1 MGVVRKLSYREREFL
16 LQVCRKD
23 MSRRI
28 LRFFMWLWK
37 MVFFLGIYGIVKDVC
52 RGITEKNYWTLFS
65 LLGIPIV
72 YLFFWAFPGFVL
84 RKVDLKHEA
93 LKYGEV
99 YLKEAK
105 LYSVRVSK
113 ERRTSSSREYTKV
126 YFAAVYYSCPDE
138 TFEVLA
144 DRKVSGL
151 QRGDRVFVLR
161 FPGKQNAA
169 DTEYAVLPDFV
180 EDDTFTL
187 PI

>member
-1 MGVVRKLSYREREFL
+1 MGVTGELFYREREFL
-16 LQVCRKD
+16 LQACRRD

-28 LRFFMWLWK
+28 LRLFMGVWK
-37 MVFFLGIYGIVKDVC
+37 MLFFLGIYGVVKDVC
-52 RGITEKNYWTLFS
+52 RGIEEKNYWTLFS

-72 YLFFWAFPGFVL
+72 YLFFWVFPGFIL
-84 RKVDLKHEA
+84 RKVDSKYESLKNS
-93 LKYGEV
+93 KV

-126 YFAAVYYSCPDE
+126 YFAALYYSHPDE

-151 QRGDRVFVLR
+151 QRGDRVFVLC
-161 FPGKQNAA
+161 FPEKQNTL